1 MKETAIFTHSTKG
14 EKTLHSMS
22 DDEKEDEEEERNP
35 CLDLWPDFEPLID
48 MPSSR
53 LNDVLNNLETK
64 QLSVLSLD
72 GCLPGGDMCS
82 VVLQTILFKM
92 TSSVK
97 TLSLRF
103 NNLTPAACSV
113 LNDWIGINKSLE
125 MLYLMSSGIDDKS
138 KASLETSWRK
148 NLTSQRTENWG
159 YTFIRVP
166 APEQEEEDEA

>member
-1 MKETAIFTHSTKG
+1 
-14 EKTLHSMS
+14 
-22 DDEKEDEEEERNP
+22 
-35 CLDLWPDFEPLID
+35 
-48 MPSSR
+48 
-53 LNDVLNNLETK
+53 
-64 QLSVLSLD
+64 
-72 GCLPGGDMCS
+72 MCS

-166 APEQEEEDEA
+166 APEQEEEEEEAKIRGWFFAKSDGLYVLLGIWGSKIVLIVCLEKY